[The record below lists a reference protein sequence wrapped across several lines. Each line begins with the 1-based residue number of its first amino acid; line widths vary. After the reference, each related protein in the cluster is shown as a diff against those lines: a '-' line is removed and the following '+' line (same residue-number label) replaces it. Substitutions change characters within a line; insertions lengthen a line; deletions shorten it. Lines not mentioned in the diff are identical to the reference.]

1 MKRFLI
7 MAVIA
12 LLMIILPAVLFAQTA
27 ISDSELDA
35 VNAQTGV
42 TIDFSNVTVSN
53 ASLTSVAWG
62 DSGGFTGYTGDGWAG
77 LTSITING
85 DLVVMNGAMVLDI
98 GTSSNST
105 RANITLPTVT
115 VGGTAG
121 VNITASVVLAAN
133 SGLST
138 NASTLGVLDV
148 KGLKLSVSG
157 PIQVYAH

>member
-1 MKRFLI
+1 MKKFLI
-7 MAVIA
+7 SAVIA
-12 LLMIILPAVLFAQTA
+12 VLVIIPVALFAATA

-62 DSGGFTGYTGDGWAG
+62 DTGGFTGYTGDGWAG

-85 DLVVMNGAMVLDI
+85 DLVVMNGPMVLDI
-98 GTSSNST
+98 GTSGNST

-121 VNITASVVLAAN
+121 VNVTASVVLAAN
-133 SGLST
+133 GGLST
-138 NASTLGVLDV
+138 NATTLGVLDV
-148 KGLKLSVSG
+148 RGLKLSVSG